1 MKDYPRA
8 ARVSAQLHQELP
20 ALVRELTDPRVAKVN
35 VTGVDVTHDMR
46 NANVRVS
53 MFGDDDETLK
63 IAVKALNGAA
73 GRLHRALTARLRMR
87 YVPVLHFQGD
97 WGLRQGDHV
106 QGLIRQAVRRDA
118 AAKRA
123 APDAIQAP
131 APGAVPSVDGTTD
144 HSADPGIDRK
154 SPDAE

>member
-123 APDAIQAP
+123 APDATQAA
-131 APGAVPSVDGTTD
+131 APSAEPIVDSATDPSVEHRADREGT
-144 HSADPGIDRK
+144 DP
-154 SPDAE
+154 E